1 MEQKIKAYKA
11 FDKDLSCRGFKYK
24 VGKEYEETGDI
35 KACEKG
41 FHACPYPLDVFG
53 YYAPAGSR
61 FCEVEQSGKI
71 DDSESDKVCSSKIR
85 IGAELDI
92 RGLVK
97 AAVSYVK
104 ERCTNEYN
112 AEPGKPAM
120 TGYRGVATAGD
131 RGAATAGNCGVA
143 TAGDRGAAT
152 AGYRGVAMA
161 GNCGAATAGD
171 RGAATAGDGG
181 AATAGDC
188 GAATAGYRGAATAG
202 YRGVAMAGYRG
213 VATAGYR
220 GVAMAG
226 YRGAATAGYR
236 GAATAG
242 NCGVATAGYRGVA
255 MAGDR
260 GAATAGDGGA
270 ATARGKASTG
280 YNGLSVA
287 RGKNVQV
294 KGGIGAILVIAEERD
309 DTYDIVDWKAVV
321 VDGEVV
327 KADTWYRLENGE
339 LVEVD

>member
-131 RGAATAGNCGVA
+131 RGAATAG
-143 TAGDRGAAT
+143 
-152 AGYRGVAMA
+152 Y
-161 GNCGAATAGD
+161 
-171 RGAATAGDGG
+171 
-181 AATAGDC
+181 
-188 GAATAGYRGAATAG
+188 
-202 YRGVAMAGYRG
+202 
-213 VATAGYR
+213 
-220 GVAMAG
+220 
-226 YRGAATAGYR
+226 
-236 GAATAG
+236 
-242 NCGVATAGYRGVA
+242 
-255 MAGDR
+255 R

-287 RGKNVQV
+287 RGENVQV

-327 KADTWYRLENGE
+327 KAYTWYRLENGE

>member
-11 FDKDLSCRGFKYK
+11 FDKDLSCRGFKYE

-41 FHACPYPLDVFG
+41 FHACPYPLDVFS
-53 YYAPAGSR
+53 YYTPAGSR

-104 ERCTNEYN
+104 ERCTNECN
-112 AEPGKPAM
+112 AKPGKPA
-120 TGYRGVATAGD
+120 TAGD
-131 RGAATAGNCGVA
+131 S
-143 TAGDRGAAT
+143 
-152 AGYRGVAMA
+152 
-161 GNCGAATAGD
+161 
-171 RGAATAGDGG
+171 GAATAGDGG
-181 AATAGDC
+181 AATAGDRGAATAGNH

-202 YRGVAMAGYRG
+202 
-213 VATAGYR
+213 
-220 GVAMAG
+220 
-226 YRGAATAGYR
+226 
-236 GAATAG
+236 
-242 NCGVATAGYRGVA
+242 
-255 MAGDR
+255 DS
-260 GAATAGDGGA
+260 GA

-280 YNGLSVA
+280 SNGLSVA